1 MYENLYD
8 VGIMLQTKECMRVFE
23 EGFRPWP
30 HIYKDNGRAK
40 KFYNAIDDDLALDL
54 QRLRPNVERE
64 DTTKYTGIMCE
75 VFGCFGRGIIDS
87 LEYTLKEY
95 LRQTNGG
102 LRNDLRE
109 EWEKTA
115 VSKMVSHNN
124 YAERPF
130 AVVKAFWRMYPSLSL
145 YNLSWL
151 GNSMLNGTHRCA
163 DVFGHHNKLTP
174 VTTRLAGIALT
185 AHPDL
190 KRAVNTLCSVRRKT
204 KGRITL
210 LARDAHKTDK
220 GLQRETRKRKAKEKH
235 DAQVRKQA
243 RSAASRD
250 KAEQTATN
258 SLCKDLNELNIQL
271 KARGNQK
278 NSRLSYLKDQV
289 YARIAGEHPRH
300 YPALGLEWRKA
311 GGKIRLSA
319 SSSHQSDED
328 YLTKLVA
335 AMINEDT
342 VGFGINDSLS
352 TSYSQDY
359 IRILPSISE
368 DFTNPKVKV
377 YKHEFAEHIAEL
389 ATPKDDPIYIELQS
403 KYYGAILYD
412 NETRAR
418 QKLFRIAGIQF
429 VRSFAKNRPS
439 CWEATCE
446 PVFRDAAT
454 GSYLVPQ
461 EHKVEGSNVL
471 LATALQGYAL
481 TEFPEGLEEP
491 GVHLPWVDQYI
502 AHFKE
507 VVEPTFAA
515 RVDSPIDGPST
526 PLQPVHPGRS
536 KRCSRIQSSR

>member
-1 MYENLYD
+1 
-8 VGIMLQTKECMRVFE
+8 
-23 EGFRPWP
+23 
-30 HIYKDNGRAK
+30 
-40 KFYNAIDDDLALDL
+40 
-54 QRLRPNVERE
+54 
-64 DTTKYTGIMCE
+64 
-75 VFGCFGRGIIDS
+75 
-87 LEYTLKEY
+87 
-95 LRQTNGG
+95 
-102 LRNDLRE
+102 
-109 EWEKTA
+109 
-115 VSKMVSHNN
+115 
-124 YAERPF
+124 
-130 AVVKAFWRMYPSLSL
+130 
-145 YNLSWL
+145 
-151 GNSMLNGTHRCA
+151 
-163 DVFGHHNKLTP
+163 
-174 VTTRLAGIALT
+174 
-185 AHPDL
+185 
-190 KRAVNTLCSVRRKT
+190 
-204 KGRITL
+204 
-210 LARDAHKTDK
+210 
-220 GLQRETRKRKAKEKH
+220 
-235 DAQVRKQA
+235 
-243 RSAASRD
+243 
-250 KAEQTATN
+250 
-258 SLCKDLNELNIQL
+258 
-271 KARGNQK
+271 
-278 NSRLSYLKDQV
+278 
-289 YARIAGEHPRH
+289 
-300 YPALGLEWRKA
+300 
-311 GGKIRLSA
+311 
-319 SSSHQSDED
+319 
-328 YLTKLVA
+328 
-335 AMINEDT
+335 MINEDT

-389 ATPKDDPIYIELQS
+389 ATPKDDPIYKELQS

-454 GSYLVPQ
+454 GSFLVPQ

-526 PLQPVHPGRS
+526 PLQPVRS
-536 KRCSRIQSSR
+536 ARSTRCSRIQSSR

>member
-1 MYENLYD
+1 
-8 VGIMLQTKECMRVFE
+8 
-23 EGFRPWP
+23 
-30 HIYKDNGRAK
+30 
-40 KFYNAIDDDLALDL
+40 
-54 QRLRPNVERE
+54 
-64 DTTKYTGIMCE
+64 
-75 VFGCFGRGIIDS
+75 
-87 LEYTLKEY
+87 
-95 LRQTNGG
+95 
-102 LRNDLRE
+102 
-109 EWEKTA
+109 
-115 VSKMVSHNN
+115 
-124 YAERPF
+124 
-130 AVVKAFWRMYPSLSL
+130 
-145 YNLSWL
+145 
-151 GNSMLNGTHRCA
+151 MLNGTHRCA
-163 DVFGHHNKLTP
+163 EVLGHHNKLTP

-190 KRAVNTLCSVRRKT
+190 KRAINILCSVRRRT

-220 GLQRETRKRKAKEKH
+220 HLQIATRKRKAKEKYA
-235 DAQVRKQA
+235 AQVKKQA
-243 RSAASRD
+243 RTAASRD

-258 SLCKDLNELNIQL
+258 SLCKDLHELNIQL

-278 NSRLSYLKDQV
+278 NSRVSYLKDQV
-289 YARIAGEHPRH
+289 YARIAGEHPRL

-311 GGKIRLSA
+311 GGKICLSA

-342 VGFGINDSLS
+342 VGYGINESMS
-352 TSYSQDY
+352 TSASQDY

-377 YKHEFAEHIAEL
+377 YKHEFAQHIAEL
-389 ATPKDDPIYIELQS
+389 ATPVDDPIYIELHS

-418 QKLFRIAGIQF
+418 QKIFRIAGIQF

-446 PVFRDAAT
+446 PVFRDAASST
-454 GSYLVPQ
+454 IVVPQ

-481 TEFPEGLEEP
+481 TEFPEDLEEP

-502 AHFKE
+502 YCSLQECCRTHLRRNSRFAHRRPKY
-507 VVEPTFAA
+507 PTTAVPGS
-515 RVDSPIDGPST
+515 RVPDE
-526 PLQPVHPGRS
+526 
-536 KRCSRIQSSR
+536 